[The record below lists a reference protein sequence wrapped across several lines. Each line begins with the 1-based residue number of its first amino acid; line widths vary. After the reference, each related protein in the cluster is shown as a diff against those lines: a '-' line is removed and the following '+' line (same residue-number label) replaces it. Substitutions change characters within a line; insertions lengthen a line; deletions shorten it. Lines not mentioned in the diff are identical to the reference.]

1 MGYEHKINT
10 GTAFHN
16 ATKKSEKAPD
26 WRMELNIEGKLYK
39 FAGWEKATKNGTK
52 MVDWKVDTYEPTAA
66 PVQTQPAKSAY
77 DNGADDLPF

>member
-1 MGYEHKINT
+1 MAYEHKLNT

-16 ATKKSEKAPD
+16 ANKKSEKAPD

-39 FAGWEKATKNGTK
+39 FAGWEKQTKTGST
-52 MVDWKVDTYEPTAA
+52 MVDWKLDTYEKTAA
-66 PVQTQPAKSAY
+66 PVQAQPASGAF